1 MSLYAVLSATSS
13 FELPSLPTFELP
25 TFTPVQKAAPK
36 VSPPVDFEPAPRA
49 PLSVTSP
56 SQLLPLLTG
65 SVGLAARLGSGAFV
79 LGWSPTGADEGGYS
93 LSVGP
98 VKLSDSS
105 SVLASAADRGI
116 KEPLV
121 LYEYE
126 PSPYCKKVREVCCL
140 LDIPVLC
147 KPCPIVEQ
155 EVPKAS
161 TRGGTTPYV
170 KKSRGGF
177 SDELFEKTGRRTM
190 PYLEDPNNQAMNGGM
205 FESEDIIDYLLETY
219 SPVGDYDPK
228 ALWTFRGQFA
238 DFTATISTIARGL
251 AGGTMQSNARTD
263 NADMRPIELYGYE
276 CSPFVKPV
284 REKLCELGLPH
295 VIVPCSRG
303 SENRAKLVELSGGE
317 QFQVPQ
323 IVDPNVPG
331 IGVLA
336 EGDSVVEYLE
346 GTYTMTPATTTV

>member
-1 MSLYAVLSATSS
+1 MHNISVLVILLVLVGSRHADC
-13 FELPSLPTFELP
+13 LQFELP
-25 TFTPVQKAAPK
+25 TFEFPFADSSAPK
-36 VSPPVDFEPAPRA
+36 LSPPPDFKPAPRA

-56 SQLLPLLTG
+56 SQLPSLLSS

-79 LGWSPTGADEGGYS
+79 LGWSPTGGDTDGY
-93 LSVGP
+93 
-98 VKLSDSS
+98 KLSFGPIQLSDKST
-105 SVLASAADRGI
+105 VLASAAERGI
-116 KEPLV
+116 QKPLV

-140 LDIPVLC
+140 LDIPVLY

-155 EVPKAS
+155 EIPKAS
-161 TRGGTTPYV
+161 SRGGTTPYV

-190 PYLEDPNNQAMNGGM
+190 PYLEDPNNPSMEGM

-219 SPVGDYDPK
+219 SPVNDYDPK

-251 AGGTMQSNARTD
+251 AGGKMQSNARAD
-263 NADMRPIELYGYE
+263 NGLMKPIVLYAYE

-284 REKLCELGLPH
+284 REKLCALGLPH
-295 VIVPCSRG
+295 VLVPCSRG
-303 SENRAKLVELSGGE
+303 SENRAKLVQLSGGQ

-323 IVDPNVPG
+323 IDDPNTNV
-331 IGVLA
+331 GVLA
-336 EGDSVVEYLE
+336 EGESIVEYLE
-346 GTYTMTPATTTV
+346 GTYTTTTL